1 MTATALATIQ
11 PAAVVPA
18 EHATALARYAVQAR
32 GAFASNTERAVQSD
46 TRIFSAWCEE
56 AGHSALPASPE
67 VVAAFLD
74 AQAGKGKAPAT
85 LRRYVASIAHLHRAA
100 GAESPTKAEAVRL
113 AMKRLQRAQGSQ
125 QRQAQ
130 GITRRDAELLLQA
143 ARDGAAGLRDV
154 ALLLVMRDALLRRS
168 EVVALD
174 VADLT
179 TGEDGAGTVRIRRSK
194 TDQEGQGAVQWL
206 SPGTVAA
213 VRAWLTA
220 AGIEAGAI
228 FRPVHRSG
236 FIGDRLDGGEVARIL
251 KAMAKRAG
259 IDPATISG
267 HSARIGMAQDL
278 VAAGAELPAV
288 MQAGR
293 WKSAAMPAR
302 YAEHLVAARGAV
314 AKLYGYR

>member
-1 MTATALATIQ
+1 MPETALATIQ
-11 PAAVVPA
+11 PAAVVLA
-18 EHATALARYAVQAR
+18 EHATALAVYAVQAR
-32 GAFASNTERAVQSD
+32 GAFSSNTERAVLSD
-46 TRIFSAWCEE
+46 TRIFSKWC
-56 AGHSALPASPE
+56 ADTGHLEMPASPE
-67 VVAAFLD
+67 TVAAFLD
-74 AQAGKGKAPAT
+74 AQASKGKSIAT
-85 LRRYVASIAHLHRAA
+85 LRRYVASIAHKHRAA
-100 GAESPTKAEAVRL
+100 RAESPTKAEAVRL
-113 AMKRLQRAQGSQ
+113 ALKRLQRAQGTR

-130 GITRRDAELLLQA
+130 GITRRDAETLLQA

-174 VADLT
+174 VADLA

-194 TDQEGQGAVQWL
+194 TDQEGHGAVQWL

-228 FRPVHRSG
+228 FRAVHRNG
-236 FIGDRLDGGEVARIL
+236 FIGDRLAAGEVARIL
-251 KAMAKRAG
+251 KAMATRAG
-259 IDPATISG
+259 LDPATISG
-267 HSARIGMAQDL
+267 HSARVGMAQDL

-302 YAEHLVAARGAV
+302 YAEHLTAARGAV